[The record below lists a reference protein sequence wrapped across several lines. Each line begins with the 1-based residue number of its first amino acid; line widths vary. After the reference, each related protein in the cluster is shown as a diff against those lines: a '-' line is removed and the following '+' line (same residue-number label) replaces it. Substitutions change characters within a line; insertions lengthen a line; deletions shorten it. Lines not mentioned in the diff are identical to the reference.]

1 MKSLATNP
9 TLTLPDGTSFEVV
22 ESDPESASA
31 RIDFEITMAPDAIGP
46 PRHIHL
52 SQEESWTVLSGELSV
67 QVDDGWRSLCAGDR
81 LTVPPG
87 TVHTLKNRSKETVR
101 FRDVHLPA
109 LDFHEYIED
118 LDRLRASGKLS
129 TRMTPRT
136 LIYGAMVLVAHRPM
150 QLSASAPQRAAESVL
165 AIIGRALGYRVPT
178 RPPQVQ

>member
-1 MKSLATNP
+1 MVS
-9 TLTLPDGTSFEVV
+9 
-22 ESDPESASA
+22 
-31 RIDFEITMAPDAIGP
+31 
-46 PRHIHL
+46 
-52 SQEESWTVLSGELSV
+52 
-67 QVDDGWRSLCAGDR
+67 
-81 LTVPPG
+81 PG

-118 LDRLRASGKLS
+118 LTSTRLRASRKLS

-165 AIIGRALGYRVPT
+165 AIIGRALAYRLPT
-178 RPPQVQ
+178 RPPQT